1 MAGINFSTE
10 EMKQRVIFGI
20 PLFDSEGNPFPEDLL
35 QSYLD
40 SAINWAEQTLG
51 IAIQPRDEEENHDYI
66 ASDYMNWNYL
76 RLWKKPILEIETVE
90 MVYGNARMFNIP
102 NDWLKID
109 RLSGVIQIFPISGSA
124 GGLIIN
130 AGGGAWQPL
139 IHGQMGYAPQMWRIK
154 YKAGMTES
162 EERQVYRQTTIHPML
177 KDLIYRKTAMG
188 VMGVWGDLIIGAGIA
203 NQSVGVDGL
212 NQSIGTTQSAM
223 FGGASARIKQL
234 QEDIDGMLPTLQ
246 AYYGGINMTVI

>member
-1 MAGINFSTE
+1 MPINFSTE

-51 IAIQPRDEEENHDYI
+51 VAIQPREEEESHDYI

-76 RLWKKPILEIETVE
+76 RLWKKPILEVESVE

-109 RLSGVIQIFPISGSA
+109 RLAGVIQIFPISGSA

-162 EERQVYRQTTIHPML
+162 EERQVYRQTNIHPML
-177 KDLIYRKTAMG
+177 KDLIYRKTAMS

-234 QEDIDGMLPTLQ
+234 QEDIDVMLPTLQ
-246 AYYGGINMTVI
+246 SYYGGINMTVI